1 MENINVFVYSKLK
14 LINDRPT
21 KVVSWIT
28 ILIITFI
35 LFLIISIFL
44 KFHIFS
50 RHIGYIELNNNYN
63 LKIIVDDKSFP
74 IKSNYKL
81 YIDNKKYEYKILS
94 VEKQI
99 GYYEI
104 LVSCNLDDD
113 LLINNNIVTIT
124 FQKEETT
131 LIKEIIKK
139 LKKGLI

>member
-81 YIDNKKYEYKILS
+81 
-94 VEKQI
+94 
-99 GYYEI
+99 
-104 LVSCNLDDD
+104 
-113 LLINNNIVTIT
+113 
-124 FQKEETT
+124 
-131 LIKEIIKK
+131 
-139 LKKGLI
+139 